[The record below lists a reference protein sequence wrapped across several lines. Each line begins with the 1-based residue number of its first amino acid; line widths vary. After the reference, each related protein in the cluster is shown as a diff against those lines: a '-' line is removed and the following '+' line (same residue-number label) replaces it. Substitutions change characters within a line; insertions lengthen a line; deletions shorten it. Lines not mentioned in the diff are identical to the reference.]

1 MLAVAALAKARD
13 FAAFRQ
19 TVDAL
24 TPWRSGDSLVAA
36 GVIGAEGAL
45 AALLA
50 AGVLESAVA
59 AATLVLFLCFAGIS
73 LWAVRS
79 GIHVHCNCFGRSDRE
94 LGRDSLRSSLLLA
107 GATLVYLAALQGSDS
122 IALREVPLALGLGV
136 GAVLAG
142 RWLLA
147 AGQLAA
153 IVRQRRGL
161 ERDLAQPARLPA
173 RGAAQ

>member
-24 TPWRSGDSLVAA
+24 TPWRSGDSLIAA
-36 GVIGAEGAL
+36 GVIAVEGSL
-45 AALLA
+45 AVLLA
-50 AGVLESAVA
+50 SGVLASAVA
-59 AATLVLFLCFAGIS
+59 AATLVLFLCFAGVS
-73 LWAVRS
+73 LWAVRR
-79 GIHVHCNCFGRSDRE
+79 GLHVHCNCFGRSDRE

-107 GATLVYLAALQGSDS
+107 VASVVYLVALQGSES

-142 RWLLA
+142 RWLLT
-147 AGQLAA
+147 AGQLVG

-161 ERDLAQPARLPA
+161 DRDLAQPGRLPA
-173 RGAAQ
+173 RSGAQ